1 MGERSAFSGGDQRY
15 LREVQY
21 GDGAK
26 LADDGASV
34 VGIARPSDEL
44 RSLSNGLPPVF
55 PVPLDVT
62 DPGAVVAAFG
72 RAVDEV
78 GAPTLLVSCAGSIDA
93 LGPVA
98 TADPERWWRTV
109 TVDLRGTMLCARAAL
124 STMLLRGAGRIV
136 TVYGNLGDDGRAHL
150 SAFAAA
156 KAGVVRFTET
166 LASELAGTGVVAVW
180 MHPGLVHTPMTE
192 HIASGA
198 DGQRWIPGFGGF
210 AREHWGDGATAVTL
224 VRRIVAGEADEL
236 SGRLVYDHDDLA
248 SLAARCR
255 TDVDLHRLRIRILDH
270 RDGERDPSRRTTS

>member
-1 MGERSAFSGGDQRY
+1 MADLSSTVAF
-15 LREVQY
+15 VT
-21 GDGAK
+21 GASRGIGRLIATS

-44 RSLSNGLPPVF
+44 RSLSNGRAPVF

-62 DPGAVVAAFG
+62 DPDAVVAAFG

-124 STMLLRGAGRIV
+124 STMLPRGAGRIV

-166 LASELAGTGVVAVW
+166 LASELAGTGVVAVC

-198 DGQRWIPGFGGF
+198 DGQRWMPGFGGLP
-210 AREHWGDGATAVTL
+210 ANTAATEPL
-224 VRRIVAGEADEL
+224 Q
-236 SGRLVYDHDDLA
+236 
-248 SLAARCR
+248 
-255 TDVDLHRLRIRILDH
+255 
-270 RDGERDPSRRTTS
+270 SRSCGGSSPAKRMS

>member
-1 MGERSAFSGGDQRY
+1 MADLSSTAAF
-15 LREVQY
+15 VT
-21 GDGAK
+21 GASRGIGRLIATS
-26 LADDGASV
+26 LADGASV

-44 RSLSNGLPPVF
+44 RSLSNGRAPVF

-62 DPGAVVAAFG
+62 GPDAVVAAFG

-109 TVDLRGTMLCARAAL
+109 TVDLRARCCARAAL
-124 STMLLRGAGRIV
+124 STMLPRGAGRIV

-166 LASELAGTGVVAVW
+166 LASELAGTGVVAVC
-180 MHPGLVHTPMTE
+180 MHPGFVHTPMTE
-192 HIASGA
+192 HLASGA
-198 DGQRWIPGFGGF
+198 DGQRWMPGFGGF
-210 AREHWGDGATAVTL
+210 AREHWGDGATALTL

-236 SGRLVYDHDDLA
+236 SGRLVYAHDDLA